1 MLNLQALRTTLK
13 LLVMEK
19 KYSKAYIGKGNKIEN
34 MDIVRVTLKM
44 EEVLKHKHEFEG
56 SEYITFEVAKMKQT
70 DRYNRSHTCYVSV
83 PEEAE
88 SEKPKKA
95 AKK

>member
-1 MLNLQALRTTLK
+1 
-13 LLVMEK
+13 MEK
-19 KYSKAYIGKGNKIEN
+19 KFSRSYIGKGSKVEN

-56 SEYITFEVAKMKQT
+56 NEYITFEVAKMREPDKFKKT
-70 DRYNRSHTCYVSV
+70 HTCYVSV
-83 PEEAE
+83 KEDAE
-88 SEKPKKA
+88 PEKPKKA